1 MRLFSSHQPV
11 HQPQPHLMQERI
23 QTIDIIRGVDIV
35 LMILFNYSVTLSYF
49 RLINMPPDFLYRF
62 VFPRAI
68 ASVFIFISGAA
79 AYVSFENHR
88 ENFSKR
94 YFIRGVKLI
103 VFAILIT
110 LFTYIFVPAGTVYF
124 GILHFFAISSFLV
137 PVFIKYNTLNLVAGL
152 LIALPGFYLQLTEFD
167 FSYLLWLGFTPEN
180 FSTFD
185 YFPLIPWFGVL
196 LLGMYSGK
204 YVVERTVNIKS
215 EGKLADIFSVLG
227 KNSLTIYLIHQPALI
242 LLLMV
247 LGFKIF

>member
-1 MRLFSSHQPV
+1 MEHPRLLTH
-11 HQPQPHLMQERI
+11 ERI
-23 QTIDIIRGVDIV
+23 QSIDIIRGIDIV

-49 RLINMPPDFLYRF
+49 RIINTPPDFLYSF

-68 ASVFIFISGAA
+68 AFVFIFISGVA
-79 AYVSFENHR
+79 AYVGFENHR

-137 PVFIKYNTLNLVAGL
+137 PFFIKYNKLNLVAGL
-152 LIALPGFYLQLTEFD
+152 LIAIPGFYLQLTEID

-185 YFPLIPWFGVL
+185 YFPLIPWLGVL
-196 LLGMYSGK
+196 MLGIYSGK
-204 YVVERTVNIKS
+204 SIIKRTANIKFES
-215 EGKLADIFSVLG
+215 RFAAVFMFLG
-227 KNSLTIYLIHQPALI
+227 KNSLTIYLIHQPALV
-242 LLLMV
+242 LLLMA